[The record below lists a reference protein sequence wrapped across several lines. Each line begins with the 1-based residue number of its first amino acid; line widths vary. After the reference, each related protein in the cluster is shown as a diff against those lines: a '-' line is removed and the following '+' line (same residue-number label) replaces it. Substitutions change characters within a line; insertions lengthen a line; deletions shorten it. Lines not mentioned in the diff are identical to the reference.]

1 MPFFSIISPVFN
13 TEKYLET
20 FLNSVL
26 SQSFRDFELILVDDG
41 SQDDSLD
48 ICIGYADKDR
58 RIRVFTQQNQGAG
71 AARNKG
77 IKESEGKYLLFF
89 DSDDWIE
96 ENGLQF
102 LADEMKKSP
111 DGLLIYGSTEVKY
124 NEHEEKVSASI
135 SLPINVNAETQQECR
150 AIFCDLIFTSA
161 LNVPWNKVYSRTIV
175 TQNHIEFPDTR
186 RAQDAFFNMEYYKH
200 IERVRTVQKA
210 IYYYRE
216 NTQNKI
222 WKKFPK
228 DLYKIDIQYDE
239 YLVNIFQEF
248 EIYSGDAK
256 EKVDTLFF
264 NSIFRTVGFYKNP
277 LWKMSRKEK
286 TAYVKTI
293 IEEPYNQERAKN
305 AMVTNSKT
313 ARIKKLILD
322 SDARGFIRFYEQYQ
336 RKEMLYTLYSSYL
349 KRLVHPERR

>member
-1 MPFFSIISPVFN
+1 MPYFSIISPVFN
-13 TEKYLET
+13 TEKYLNH
-20 FLNSVL
+20 FLDSVL
-26 SQSFRDFELILVDDG
+26 EQSFSDFELILIDDG
-41 SQDDSLD
+41 STDHSLE
-48 ICIGYADKDR
+48 ICRKYADRDS
-58 RIRVFTQQNQGAG
+58 RVHIFTQANKGAG

-77 IKESEGKYLLFF
+77 IAEAKGEYILFF
-89 DSDDWIE
+89 DSDDWI
-96 ENGLQF
+96 
-102 LADEMKKSP
+102 AK
-111 DGLLIYGSTEVKY
+111 DGLLFLAAQMRDHPDELLIFGSTEVHFDR
-124 NEHEEKVSASI
+124 NECEIGRRE
-135 SLPINVNAETQQECR
+135 SLPISVQTKSIRETR
-150 AIFCDLIFTSA
+150 DAFCDLIFSSA
-161 LNVPWNKVYSRTIV
+161 INVPWNKVFRRNIIAEYGVI
-175 TQNHIEFPDTR
+175 FADTR

-248 EIYSGDAK
+248 EIYSGAAK